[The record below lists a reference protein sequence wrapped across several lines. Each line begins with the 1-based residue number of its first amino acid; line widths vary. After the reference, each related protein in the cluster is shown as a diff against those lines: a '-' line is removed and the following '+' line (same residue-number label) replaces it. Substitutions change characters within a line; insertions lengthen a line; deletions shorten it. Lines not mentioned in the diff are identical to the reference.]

1 MRLVQHATACLLL
14 IALLLVATHPVF
26 AQPSSLVS
34 IEVASS
40 TLPVRSD
47 APITIVWR
55 IRSQSPSLIEGKLEV
70 QIVEGFDILAH
81 AVAEDVVVAAGEQ
94 LFRTVLPPVE
104 SNNPMNS
111 AVRVTLRG
119 KNQNFGPFE
128 LPFSPS
134 TQWQRKFTILIVS
147 PWQGGLSVDKQQL
160 VDRLRIETW
169 NADANDRSITTIP
182 AHVRPEDFPADAL
195 GMCGFD
201 VAILAHE
208 GFSEL
213 KESQLRTVLDWIQA
227 GGSLCVVPGAGVLKD
242 YHAQFLSAV
251 AHNGP
256 DNPQF
261 VLDSTGRLIPPE
273 TGGGEDR
280 LLRRHGLG
288 RLAVIRG
295 KLASLISDRESEL
308 RRVVAFLWKMRQDKV
323 EEFINTGKFLVKY
336 DIPVDQPQ
344 PGDSDWQSFS
354 RNRNASY
361 AKLRPK
367 DHQLAQLPLQSGDQ
381 LLSRLMPRGLQV
393 VPMSLIGMI
402 LVVYVILIGP
412 ADWFLLGAIKRR
424 KWTWFTFPAVTVA
437 LTLATVWLA
446 EWYMAVRDN
455 RRTVTF
461 YDVGEEGKIA
471 RTNRFEVL
479 FQGSERFVTSEATRE
494 MLTAMTLQRFS
505 SGTWQNFQ
513 QTQLYQGDQS
523 RRYTQVANY
532 VGRVPARYTV
542 EQFVAQ
548 WTPQLNRRFSIG
560 LPGIST
566 VDFDWNRFA
575 DGSVFN
581 PTSVTATGPP
591 RSEVVQIIRE
601 AFGPTANIDVIT
613 GGKRQTL
620 AGDAAVFPVNA
631 TPYGLDQYGNPLQQP
646 RYYPPGM
653 NINQLQSSFLED
665 ASLNSLGGL
674 FDVISQTSPTGGKDF
689 EDMALCDP
697 SDPEQWL
704 LVVSIDHGDSLEIYR
719 KLYRRGH

>member
-1 MRLVQHATACLLL
+1 M
-14 IALLLVATHPVF
+14 
-26 AQPSSLVS
+26 
-34 IEVASS
+34 
-40 TLPVRSD
+40 
-47 APITIVWR
+47 TIVWR
-55 IRSQSPSLIEGKLEV
+55 IQSQSPSLIEGRLEV
-70 QIVEGFDILAH
+70 QIVEGFDVLAH

-94 LFRTVLPPVE
+94 LYRMVLPAVE
-104 SNNPMNS
+104 ANNPSNTGL
-111 AVRVTLRG
+111 RVTFRG
-119 KNQNFGPFE
+119 KNQKFGPFDRNFN
-128 LPFSPS
+128 PPG
-134 TQWQRKFTILIVS
+134 QWQRKFAILIVS
-147 PWQGGLSVDKQQL
+147 PWQGGLSIDKQQL

-201 VAILAHE
+201 VGILAHE

-213 KESQLRTVLDWIQA
+213 KESQLRVMLDWVQA
-227 GGSLCVVPGAGVLKD
+227 GGSLCVVPGEGVLKD

-251 AHNGP
+251 AHSGP

-261 VLDSTGRLIPPE
+261 VLDSTGRLIPRE
-273 TGGGEDR
+273 TAGEEDL

-288 RLAVIRG
+288 RVAVIRG
-295 KLASLISDRESEL
+295 RLASLMSDHESDA
-308 RRVVAFLWKMRQDKV
+308 RRMLAFLWKMRQDKL
-323 EEFINTGKFLVKY
+323 EEFINTGKFLVKT

-344 PGDSDWQSFS
+344 PGDSDWQSYG
-354 RNRNASY
+354 RNRNANYS
-361 AKLRPK
+361 KLRPK

-446 EWYMAVRDN
+446 EWYMTVHDN

-471 RTNRFEVL
+471 RSNRFEVL

-513 QTQLYQGDQS
+513 QTQLHQGDQS

-560 LPGIST
+560 SPGNST
-566 VDFDWNRFA
+566 VDFDWTRFA

-581 PTSVTATGPP
+581 PTSVTASGPP
-591 RSEVVQIIRE
+591 RSEVIQIIRE
-601 AFGPTANIDVIT
+601 AFGATANIDVIT

-631 TPYGLDQYGNPLQQP
+631 TPYGLDQYGNPLQQQ

-704 LVVSIDHGDSLEIYR
+704 LVVSIDHGDSLDIYR